1 MTATLACAAL
11 FALTGA
17 LFLVPLIPAIVE
29 LRLKRDAKALNV
41 IQQYAGDIRHFSQGF
56 RSYTADLLEPL
67 RECVSSGGTATGT
80 LPHGDQCLL
89 LGSPDAA
96 ELLQPGSTDNTC
108 DFVVLAGANITL
120 PGGITFTKELFA
132 SRQIT
137 AGERCTYRAILCD
150 SDVRLGRASHVSRW
164 AHAAGKFQA
173 GENCDLFG
181 RISSEREI
189 ELLPGCV
196 FQRLNAPRIAFGAVN
211 ETQEREPSIAISSEA
226 LNKGIA
232 ATRQLVDND
241 LEIAP
246 GAVIAASIVT
256 RGNLTIGAG
265 ARILGSAKSHKQ
277 MTLGQGALVAGSLIS
292 VSTIH
297 IGANCEVAG
306 PVIAEHGL
314 EIESGTHCGTTQ
326 KPTTVSAPTIQI
338 EEGAVVYGTIWARQ
352 EGQVLPCK

>member
-1 MTATLACAAL
+1 VTAAVAFVGL
-11 FALTGA
+11 FVLTGA

-29 LRLKRDAKALNV
+29 LRLKRDAKPLNV

-56 RSYTADLLEPL
+56 RIYTSDLLGPL
-67 RECVSSGGTATGT
+67 NECVSSGGTATGT

-89 LGSPDAA
+89 LGSPDASQ
-96 ELLQPGSTDNTC
+96 LLQPGSSENTC
-108 DFVVLAGANITL
+108 DFVVLTGTNITL
-120 PGGITFTKELFA
+120 PSGMTFKKELFA

-137 AGERCTYRAILCD
+137 AGGRCTYRAILCD
-150 SDVRLGRASHVSRW
+150 SDVHLGRASHVSRW

-173 GENCDLFG
+173 EENCDLFG
-181 RISSEREI
+181 RISSDREI
-189 ELLPGCV
+189 ELLSGSL

-211 ETQEREPSIAISSEA
+211 ETQEREPSIAISSDVLA
-226 LNKGIA
+226 NGVA

-265 ARILGSAKSHKQ
+265 ARIFGSAKSHKH
-277 MTLGQGALVAGSLIS
+277 MRLGEGALVAGSLIS

-297 IGANCEVAG
+297 IGPNCQVAG

-314 EIESGTHCGTTQ
+314 EIESGTRCGTAE
-326 KPTTVSAPTIQI
+326 KPTTVSAPTMQI

-352 EGQVLPCK
+352 EGQVLACK